1 MQDVW
6 YHRPMAPV
14 APLQQSYFRLVLTAE
29 QVKLFYSG
37 DKTRVQVTDSTGKT
51 LNIPWSTLVSHVTP
65 LGVRG
70 DFVIRYDRQGKL
82 RELRRLRPAT
92 D

>member
-70 DFVIRYDRQGKL
+70 DFVIRYDKQGKL

>member
-1 MQDVW
+1 
-6 YHRPMAPV
+6 MAPA
-14 APLQQSYFRLVLTAE
+14 APLQQSYFRLVLNAE

-37 DKTRVQVTDSTGKT
+37 DKSRVQVTDSNGKT
-51 LNIPWSTLVSHVTP
+51 LNIPWSTLVAHVTP

-70 DFVIRYDRQGKL
+70 DFVIRYDKQGKL

-92 D
+92 DAR

>member
-1 MQDVW
+1 MT
-6 YHRPMAPV
+6 PA

-37 DKTRVQVTDSTGKT
+37 DKTRVQVVDSKGKT

-70 DFVIRYDRQGKL
+70 EFVIRYDQQGKL
-82 RELRRLRPAT
+82 RELRRIGG

>member
-1 MQDVW
+1 
-6 YHRPMAPV
+6 MAPA

-37 DKTRVQVTDSTGKT
+37 DKTRVQVTDSNCKT
-51 LNIPWSTLVSHVTP
+51 LNIPWSTLVAHVTP

-70 DFVIRYDRQGKL
+70 DFVIRYDQQGKL
-82 RELRRLRPAT
+82 GELRRLRPTTPAR
-92 D
+92 

>member
-1 MQDVW
+1 M
-6 YHRPMAPV
+6 
-14 APLQQSYFRLVLTAE
+14 QQSYFRLVLTAE

-37 DKTRVQVTDSTGKT
+37 DKSRVQVTDSNGKT

-70 DFVIRYDRQGKL
+70 DFVIHYDKQGKL

-92 D
+92 HAR